1 MTSDTIK
8 PGIRKKSSG
17 KFIATKS
24 IDGKRYYAEFKTLR
38 EAEIWRNRFHPMADN
53 KFNKNLFPSIQDQ
66 RKFGNGRDEI
76 ITFGE
81 VYNKYLEG
89 PFQLLGIYAK
99 HKYPQ
104 RMSRFLPPIFSVR
117 MFDLTPEV
125 ITNLLNHSK
134 NDVAN
139 DRRCNFNE
147 ELKILKSILNWYKSE
162 KDFTFTIPVTK
173 YHKKIGEIKPVEEK
187 DKVLSLEQ
195 FLKFSENLKEP
206 FKSMAIIQFF
216 YALRVG
222 EVAALTTDTVN
233 ISKKKIKISNVIIWI
248 NDRPTFKK
256 ETKTGVVT
264 EFDLTDEIAAR
275 FLFLD
280 NLRPKGC
287 KFFFHHK
294 GRPMGHRMIWKA
306 YKEALKKADLGNF
319 SGTHLLRFSMGTL
332 TRKMDGLDASQ
343 AILRHKSSAMSEHY
357 SELDFSE
364 TGSRVVLHAEELFL
378 KTRATSATKE
388 EVKVN
393 DNKDLKVKTKP
404 S

>member
-8 PGIRKKSSG
+8 PGIRKKSTG

-24 IDGKRYYAEFKTLR
+24 IDGKRYYAEFKSLR
-38 EAEIWRNRFHPMADN
+38 EAEIWRNKFHPMADN
-53 KFNKNLFPSIQDQ
+53 KFNKNLFPSNEIQK
-66 RKFGNGRDEI
+66 KFGNGRDEI

-81 VYNKYLEG
+81 VYKKYLEG
-89 PFQLLGIYAK
+89 PFQLLGTYSHFK
-99 HKYPQ
+99 FPQ
-104 RMSRFLPPIFSVR
+104 RMNRFLPPIFSVR
-117 MFDLTPEV
+117 MFDLNPEV
-125 ITNLLNHSK
+125 ITNLLNQAKDQIKSK
-134 NDVAN
+134 
-139 DRRCNFNE
+139 RRCNFNE
-147 ELKILKSILNWYKSE
+147 ELKHLKTILNWYKSE
-162 KDFTFTIPVTK
+162 KDFTFTMPVTK

-195 FLKFSENLKEP
+195 FLKFTENLEEP
-206 FKSMAIIQFF
+206 FRSMAIIQFF

-233 ISKKKIKISNVIIWI
+233 ISKKKIKIANTIIWI
-248 NDRPTFKK
+248 NDHPIFKK

-264 EFDLTDEIAAR
+264 EFDLTDEIVAK

-306 YKEALKKADLGNF
+306 YKEALKKSDLENF

-364 TGSRVVLHAEELFL
+364 TGSRVVHHAEELFL
-378 KTRATSATKE
+378 KTRATSATKKE
-388 EVKVN
+388 TKVN
-393 DNKDLKVKTKP
+393 DNNDL
-404 S
+404 